1 MAKFIGEILVEKN
14 LVTEEQ
20 LQTALSEQQQTKEFL
35 GTILIRRSF
44 ISEEDLLKVL
54 SEQFDMP
61 YRVLKNKYLDLALG
75 KQFSSSLIFDHKCF
89 PVEQNEE
96 SVTVAVIDPLDVVT
110 ISEAER
116 KVFPRKLK
124 ALLTSPEDMDD
135 VLKRYRQYMV
145 RELTD
150 KTK

>member
-1 MAKFIGEILVEKN
+1 MSKFIGEILVEKN

-35 GTILIRRSF
+35 GTILVRRSF

-75 KQFSSSLIFDHKCF
+75 KQFSSSLIFDLIMILS
-89 PVEQNEE
+89 Q
-96 SVTVAVIDPLDVVT
+96 
-110 ISEAER
+110 
-116 KVFPRKLK
+116 
-124 ALLTSPEDMDD
+124 
-135 VLKRYRQYMV
+135 
-145 RELTD
+145 
-150 KTK
+150 